1 MKLSKMIYAPL
12 VVMSQIPTLGMM
24 SLGRNIAYQEFANSV
39 KTTYLVETRQPEAG
53 SLMAPLP
60 LEGSYHIAFL
70 GRSVI
75 IMAYQIEGG
84 QK

>member
-1 MKLSKMIYAPL
+1 M
-12 VVMSQIPTLGMM
+12 
-24 SLGRNIAYQEFANSV
+24 AYQEFASSA
-39 KTTYLVETRQPEAG
+39 KTTYLVETSQPESG
-53 SLMAPLP
+53 SLMAPFP

-84 QK
+84 QKWLRTNKDTKAGQTLKRGK